1 MKVLNLAH
9 PEKSEIQFKISR
21 FPDGQQS
28 ITLENKGFAFKDTLK
43 RVVIKSR
50 FNSFRD
56 LELIIAANQ
65 TLRQL
70 GSIHVELY
78 VPYFLGA
85 RSDRR
90 FEENSVNYLKNVVC
104 PIINLQKFNKVTVL
118 DPHSDVLEAC
128 LDNFEKFTNVGVV
141 QFAIVDYFANVIKL
155 PKSDYTNVEL
165 VSPDAGALKKV
176 YHAAESL
183 GFNKDILIASKHR
196 DITTGKITH
205 TEVPNLGEDADSKAY
220 FILDD
225 ICDGGR
231 TFTELAKAIRL
242 QRPKDKFNDKI
253 FLVVTHGLFSAGLK
267 PLNEAFD
274 GIYTTDS
281 IHATDNAGFSLA
293 NDNEM
298 HKLKVQSIF

>member
-1 MKVLNLAH
+1 MKILNLAQ

-28 ITLENKGFAFKDTLK
+28 ITLENKGYAFRDTLK
-43 RVVIKSR
+43 NVTIKSR

-56 LELIIAANQ
+56 LEIIIAANQ

-70 GSIHVELY
+70 GAEYVELY

-104 PIINLQKFNKVTVL
+104 PIINLQKFNRVTVV

-141 QFAIVDYFANVIKL
+141 QFALVDYFANILKIE
-155 PKSDYTNVEL
+155 KSNYTDVEL

-176 YHAAESL
+176 YHAAEAMS
-183 GFNKDILIASKHR
+183 FNKDILIASKHR
-196 DITTGKITH
+196 DIKTGKITH
-205 TEVPNLGEDADSKAY
+205 TEVPNLTGTESKAY

-231 TFTELAKAIRL
+231 TFIELAKAIRL
-242 QRPKDKFNDKI
+242 QRPKGEFNDKI

-267 PLNEAFD
+267 PLNDAFD

-281 IHATDNAGFSLA
+281 INAIDNAGFSLA

-298 HKLKVQSIF
+298 HKLKIQSLF